1 MRWNIHSFIEYYTFL
16 NRDEGYVS
24 LGKIPIFELIT
35 EQSNFRG
42 AAFYVERKIEELR
55 FSFSFPPRQL
65 FERGD
70 SFSNKLG
77 SNDFVA
83 FGNSVISFFFFFL
96 RIFNESWAERPFPRD
111 WFRLD
116 WEMKLQQRQRERKI
130 SRIPV
135 TISRFVSE
143 SEQRDIS
150 PRNIKILRSRWY
162 VERVFLLSVR

>member
-35 EQSNFRG
+35 EQSNFWG

-83 FGNSVISFFFFFL
+83 FGNSVIFFFFFSYEYL
-96 RIFNESWAERPFPRD
+96 TKVEQSDRFHATDFDSIEKWNCSKDKEKERFLEFLSRSHDSLVKASKEIFLHE
-111 WFRLD
+111 
-116 WEMKLQQRQRERKI
+116 
-130 SRIPV
+130 
-135 TISRFVSE
+135 ISRFYEV
-143 SEQRDIS
+143 DDT
-150 PRNIKILRSRWY
+150 
-162 VERVFLLSVR
+162 